1 MKKKDF
7 EKHKRIAQRKV
18 EQSEEN
24 IARLEDELEA
34 LDLLMH
40 DPENIKDQSVFT
52 KYEQLKSELFHEM
65 ESWEKHQTALEKL
78 NKGRN

>member
-1 MKKKDF
+1 
-7 EKHKRIAQRKV
+7 
-18 EQSEEN
+18 
-24 IARLEDELEA
+24 
-34 LDLLMH
+34 LMH

-65 ESWEKHQTALEKL
+65 ENWEKHQTALEKF

>member
-1 MKKKDF
+1 M
-7 EKHKRIAQRKV
+7 

-34 LDLLMH
+34 LDQLMH

-52 KYEQLKSELFHEM
+52 KYEQLKSKLFQEM
-65 ESWEKHQTALEKL
+65 QNWEKHQTALEKL
-78 NKGRN
+78 NKDRN